1 MSKKEGAKE
10 IKSLNFREHVQKR
23 SMWLG
28 STAATP
34 HELWVLDHKKNMF
47 VKQNIEYSDALY
59 KCIDEIIVNAL
70 DQYINT
76 VDLKQKEGGPV
87 GNIRISFDEDTGTI
101 TVYNDGQGMPVYLMD
116 DIENK
121 GKQIWTV
128 QAIISRERT
137 GSNFNDTEDPDR
149 VTGGINGLGIKL
161 VNIMSSFLEVETVD
175 WHHLRYYRQSCE
187 DGMNKVNPPIVF
199 DMKKDKALPEYKA
212 LKPEQLVAHTTVKFT
227 PNYDHLCTDGE
238 TSSKSSTK
246 SGSSKNEKSPKGWY
260 NKRRGADISRIV
272 EARAYQLAAFIA
284 ATNYRYS
291 GNLLLE
297 YKIKG
302 KVFFNDKRL
311 DIKTYT
317 DYVDMFGL
325 RNYASVELRDKKGLE
340 VVDDQHIKFPWS
352 IAINVSQNAI
362 TEASPSSPSS
372 LSSPSNDESMEA
384 ETEEP
389 IHDEISYKKFEQMN
403 LVNGVY
409 LPNGGSHVNFLLNM
423 IEDELH
429 PKIEKLLGQKF
440 RDEKGN
446 PKALPA
452 EILKNNLFVF
462 NCIQIPLPQ
471 FTGQTKDSI
480 TLTKA
485 HLANFKAIYKLPAP
499 FIKKIWD
506 LLRPVLEFK
515 FIIKDTKKKTKKKN
529 FVRKYHKAKRL
540 GVTSKLVVPEGDSA
554 EGTLKSIIT
563 NKKAKLGFTQYGL
576 YNIQGVPMNALKQIK
591 EITVGLHSKIK
602 QSRLLQENVALQGL
616 VQVLGLNYDY
626 NYYYAD
632 QDSPAWQKLKPE
644 ERKAQLAM
652 QKQGDKEFASL
663 HYGCLIVAV
672 DQDVDGI
679 GQIFGLILTFF
690 MVFFPNLIK
699 RGFIKR
705 FATPLIRVY
714 PKSTKEPV
722 LEFYSLSEFKHWRAS
737 KFGSDADLDSD
748 ADPDLGASLP
758 GLFAEQKVDETIPKD
773 QYRVKYYKG
782 LATHSKEEVQN
793 MAENFESNIYTY
805 RWDEMCKKYMEI
817 MYGNATKLRKEELR
831 TPVTAEYDSQLYE
844 RQLVK
849 ISDQFQIETKTFQL
863 DFLERKLPS
872 AIDGMIPAQRKAFAG
887 ARQIWARPGKK
898 EMKVYQ
904 LTGYV
909 TEKLHYQH
917 GGAAMDETITKM
929 AQTFT
934 GANTMPLLLPIS
946 NGFGDR
952 DEGRGKTG
960 QARYIEVRLNSRL
973 TDLMFPRIDDF
984 LLEYAYD
991 DGEKC
996 EPKYVPIMPM
1006 ALLNTCTTVSVGWRV
1021 LCWAR
1026 DFKFTL
1032 EQVRNMIKFDW
1043 PHPAAKPRSFT
1054 EKVWLEPGMSV
1065 AYTLFGDASKKPG
1078 EVCLGSYTY
1087 DEKTNIVKVTQL
1099 PLKIWSYPFRCEL
1112 LGVTPN
1118 SENITT
1124 TKNGTPLPHK
1134 ELVEDVVDETGNNV
1148 VHMEIKLKPGAYEQI
1163 CDNYGTTDIDPLE
1176 DYLGLKQN
1184 MAHELNMISKDGT
1197 VIEFKNYTEVVEHW
1211 FPVRKQLYI
1220 DRLERQRL
1228 LLEFE
1233 IIYYEQ
1239 VQRYIDMEK
1248 RGEVDLN
1255 NISPE
1260 EQILQLEEHE
1270 FVKMNDTLLF
1280 APKYTKTNELRP
1292 LIFESPKSTY
1302 AYIIDKITKGMSST
1316 KAIAARKEK
1325 IATLKEELAKLLEST
1340 YKDIWLFELD
1350 ELEKVVEEG
1359 IRTKWMFGM
1368 KQHKFKKVVKAK
1380 TTAADADD
1388 DADE

>member
-10 IKSLNFREHVQKR
+10 IKTLKFREHVQSR

-28 STAATP
+28 STAVTP
-34 HELWVLDHKKNMF
+34 HEIWVYNHKKNLF
-47 VKQNIEYSDALY
+47 TKETIEYSDALY

-76 VDLKQKEGGPV
+76 VNLIHKEGGPV
-87 GNIRISFDEDTGTI
+87 TTIKIGFDEDTGTI

-116 DIENK
+116 DVEK
-121 GKQIWTV
+121 GGQIWTV
-128 QAIISRERT
+128 EAIISRERT
-137 GSNFNDTEDPDR
+137 GSNFNDNEDPDR

-161 VNIMSSFLEVETVD
+161 VNVMSSKLEIETVD
-175 WHHLRYYRQSCE
+175 WHHMRYYRQSCE
-187 DGMNKVNPPIVF
+187 DGMNVVNPPFIL
-199 DMKKDKALPEYKA
+199 DMKKDKSLPEYKT
-212 LKPEQLVAHTTVKFT
+212 LKGDQLIAHTTVKFT
-227 PNYDHLCTDGE
+227 PNYDHLCTDGDKKSKTK
-238 TSSKSSTK
+238 TSTAKSMWYTK
-246 SGSSKNEKSPKGWY
+246 
-260 NKRRGADISRIV
+260 KRGVDIARIV

-291 GNLLLE
+291 DTRMYE

-311 DIKTYT
+311 DVKTFT
-317 DYVDMFGL
+317 DYVDLFGL
-325 RNYASVELRDKKGLE
+325 RNYATIELRDKKGFDINELE
-340 VVDDQHIKFPWS
+340 DQTKHIKFPWS
-352 IAINVSQNAI
+352 IAINISQNAI
-362 TEASPSSPSS
+362 LDAPTTHDSIEVI
-372 LSSPSNDESMEA
+372 DESES
-384 ETEEP
+384 ETP
-389 IHDEISYKKFEQMN
+389 TQDEISYKKFEQLN

-409 LPNGGSHVNFLLNM
+409 LPNGGSHINFLLDM
-423 IEDELH
+423 IEDALH

-440 RDEKGN
+440 RDDKN
-446 PKALPA
+446 KPKALPA
-452 EILKNNLFVF
+452 EILRNNLFVL

-471 FTGQTKDSI
+471 FTGQTKDAI
-480 TLTKA
+480 TLKKSD
-485 HLANFKAIYKLPAP
+485 LADFKNIYTLPPA
-499 FIKKIWD
+499 FIKRIWE
-506 LLRPVLEFK
+506 LLKPILEFK
-515 FIIKDTKKKTKKKN
+515 FIINDKNKKPKKTKKN
-529 FVRKYHKAKRL
+529 FVRKYHKAKKL
-540 GVTSKLVVPEGDSA
+540 GLNSKCVVPEGDSA
-554 EGTLKSIIT
+554 EGTMKSIIT
-563 NKKAKLGFTQYGL
+563 NKKAKLGFTNYAL

-591 EITVGLHSKIK
+591 EITVGSHSKIK

-626 NYYYAD
+626 TYYYVD
-632 QDSPAWQKLKPE
+632 DETLKKMTTTQRTEQKI
-644 ERKAQLAM
+644 M
-652 QKQGDKEFASL
+652 VKQGDKEFESL
-663 HYGCLIVAV
+663 NYGCLIVAV

-714 PKSTKEPV
+714 PKSAKEHV
-722 LEFYSLSEFKHWRAS
+722 LEFYSLAEFKQWRVTR
-737 KFGSDADLDSD
+737 FGSTLSDSGAEAAIEDA
-748 ADPDLGASLP
+748 
-758 GLFAEQKVDETIPKD
+758 ETVPKNL
-773 QYRVKYYKG
+773 YRVKYYKG

-817 MYGNATKLRKEELR
+817 MYGNATKLRKDELR
-831 TPVTAEYDSQLYE
+831 TPVTAAYDQNLYE
-844 RQLVK
+844 KQVVK

-887 ARQIWARPGKK
+887 ARQIWSLPGKK

-934 GANTMPLLLPIS
+934 GANTMPLLIPIS

-960 QARYIEVRLNSRL
+960 QARYIEVKLNSKL
-973 TDLMFPRIDDF
+973 TDVMFPRIDDF

-1006 ALLNTCTTVSVGWRV
+1006 ALLNTCTTVSVGWRIH
-1021 LCWAR
+1021 CWAR

-1032 EQVRNMIKFDW
+1032 EQVRQMIKYDW
-1043 PHPAAKPRSFT
+1043 PHPAAKPRSFN
-1054 EKVWLEPGMSV
+1054 EKVWLEPGMSIT
-1065 AYTLFGDASKKPG
+1065 YTLFGDSSKKPG
-1078 EVCLGSYTY
+1078 EVCLGTY
-1087 DEKTNIVKVTQL
+1087 EYNPGTNIVKVTQL
-1099 PLKIWSYPFRCEL
+1099 PLKIWSYPYRCEL
-1112 LGVTPN
+1112 LGVTPYK
-1118 SENITT
+1118 ENTT
-1124 TKNGTPLPHK
+1124 TNLSGTPLPNK
-1134 ELVEDVVDETGNNV
+1134 DLVDDVIDETGNNL

-1163 CDNYGTTDIDPLE
+1163 CDKYGTTDIDPLE

-1197 VIEFKNYTEVVEHW
+1197 VIEFANYSEVLEHW
-1211 FPVRKQLYI
+1211 FPVRKELYI
-1220 DRLERQRL
+1220 NRLERQRL

-1233 IIYYEQ
+1233 IIFHEQ

-1248 RGEVDLN
+1248 KGDVDLN
-1255 NISPE
+1255 DISPE
-1260 EQILQLEEHE
+1260 DQIAQLEDHK
-1270 FVKMNDTLLF
+1270 FVKLNDVLLF
-1280 APKYTKTNELRP
+1280 APKFTKTHELRS
-1292 LIFESPKSTY
+1292 LIFESSKSTY
-1302 AYIIDKITKGMSST
+1302 SYIIDKITKGMSST
-1316 KAIAARKEK
+1316 KAIAIRKEK
-1325 IATLKEELAKLLEST
+1325 IAALKEELEKLMTST
-1340 YKDIWLFELD
+1340 YKDIWLA
-1350 ELEKVVEEG
+1350 ELEQLEKIVEEG

-1368 KQHKFKKVVKAK
+1368 KQHKFKKVTAKQLKDVKKINNSEEVSA
-1380 TTAADADD
+1380 TD
-1388 DADE
+1388 DAPEDE

>member
-10 IKSLNFREHVQKR
+10 IKTLKFREHVQAR

-28 STAATP
+28 STAVTP
-34 HELWVLDHKKNMF
+34 HEIWVLDHTKNLF
-47 VKQNIEYSDALY
+47 TKELIDYSDALY
-59 KCIDEIIVNAL
+59 KCIDEIIVNAV

-76 VDLKQKEGGPV
+76 VNLKLKEGGPV
-87 GNIRISFDEDTGTI
+87 GNIKISFEEETGTI

-116 DIENK
+116 DVEK
-121 GKQIWTV
+121 GGQIWTV
-128 QAIISRERT
+128 EAIISRERT
-137 GSNFNDTEDPDR
+137 GSNFNDVEDPDR

-161 VNIMSSFLEVETVD
+161 VNVMSNKLEVETVD
-175 WHHLRYYRQSCE
+175 WHHMRYYKQSCE
-187 DGMNKVNPPIVF
+187 DGMNKINPPLVL
-199 DMKKDKALPEYKA
+199 DMKKDKTLPEYKSLNA
-212 LKPEQLVAHTTVKFT
+212 EQLVAHTTVKFT
-227 PNYDHLCTDGE
+227 PNYGLLCSDA
-238 TSSKSSTK
+238 SDKKTK
-246 SGSSKNEKSPKGWY
+246 KEWY
-260 NKRRGADISRIV
+260 TKKRGYNISRLV
-272 EARAYQLAAFIA
+272 EARTYQLAAFIA
-284 ATNYRYS
+284 ATNYRYN
-291 GNLLLE
+291 GNSMHE
-297 YKIKG
+297 YKLKG
-302 KVFFNDKRL
+302 KVFFNNKRL
-311 DIKTYT
+311 NIKTFT

-325 RNYASVELRDKKGLE
+325 RNYAAIELRDKKGFDIN
-340 VVDDQHIKFPWS
+340 DDENAQHIKFPWS
-352 IAINVSQNAI
+352 IAVNISQNSI
-362 TEASPSSPSS
+362 TDDKSF
-372 LSSPSNDESMEA
+372 
-384 ETEEP
+384 TEESESDQETP
-389 IHDEISYKKFEQMN
+389 IHDEVSYKKFEQIN

-409 LPNGGSHVNFLLNM
+409 LPNGGSHVNFLLSM

-452 EILKNNLFVF
+452 EILRNNLFLL
-462 NCIQIPLPQ
+462 NSIQIPLPQ

-480 TLTKA
+480 TLTKS
-485 HLANFKAIYKLPAP
+485 HLANFKNIYKLPTS

-515 FIIKDTKKKTKKKN
+515 FIITDTKKKTKKKN
-529 FVRKYHKAKRL
+529 FVRKYHKAKKL
-540 GVTSKLVVPEGDSA
+540 GPNSKCVVPEGDSA
-554 EGTLKSIIT
+554 EGTMKSIIT
-563 NKKAKLGFTQYGL
+563 NKKAKLGFTHYAL

-591 EITVGLHSKIK
+591 EIVVGSHTKIK

-616 VQVLGLNYDY
+616 VQVLGLNYEHE
-626 NYYYAD
+626 YYYIND
-632 QDSPAWQKLKPE
+632 TELNKMTPNQRTEHKN
-644 ERKAQLAM
+644 RM
-652 QKQGDKEFASL
+652 KQGDKEYSTL

-699 RGFIKR
+699 RGYIKR

-714 PKSTKEPV
+714 PKSAKEDV
-722 LEFYSLSEFKHWRAS
+722 LEFYSLAEFKQWRNT
-737 KFGSDADLDSD
+737 KFNSNELNGDEAIEDA
-748 ADPDLGASLP
+748 
-758 GLFAEQKVDETIPKD
+758 ETIPKNL
-773 QYRVKYYKG
+773 YRVKYYKG

-805 RWDEMCKKYMEI
+805 RWDEMCKNYMEI

-831 TPVTAEYDSQLYE
+831 TPVTATYDSNLYE
-844 RQLVK
+844 KQIVK
-849 ISDQFQIETKTFQL
+849 ISDQFQIETKNFQL

-887 ARQIWARPGKK
+887 ARQIWAQPGKK

-934 GANTMPLLLPIS
+934 GANTMPLLIPIS

-960 QARYIEVRLNSRL
+960 QARYIEVKLNSKL

-1032 EQVRNMIKFDW
+1032 EQVRNMIKYEW
-1043 PHPAAKPRSFT
+1043 PHPAAKPRSFN
-1054 EKVWLEPGMSV
+1054 EKAWIESDMSV
-1065 AYTLFGDASKKPG
+1065 SYTLFGDSSKKPG
-1078 EVCLGSYTY
+1078 EVCLGSYIY

-1099 PLKIWSYPFRCEL
+1099 PLKIWSYPYRCEL

-1118 SENITT
+1118 KENITT
-1124 TKNGTPLPHK
+1124 NANGTPLPSK
-1134 ELVEDVVDETGNNV
+1134 ELVEDVLDETGNNI
-1148 VHMEIKLKPGAYEQI
+1148 VHMEIKLKPGAYEKI
-1163 CDNYGTTDIDPLE
+1163 CETYGTTDIDPLE

-1184 MAHELNMISKDGT
+1184 MMHELNMISKDGT
-1197 VIEFKNYTEVVEHW
+1197 VIEFDTYAEVLEHW
-1211 FPVRKQLYI
+1211 FPVRKELYI
-1220 DRLERQRL
+1220 NRLDRQRL

-1239 VQRYIDMEK
+1239 VQKYIDMEK
-1248 RGEVDLN
+1248 KGVVDLN
-1255 NISPE
+1255 DISPE
-1260 EQILQLEEHE
+1260 DQINELEKNK
-1270 FVKMNDTLLF
+1270 FIKMNDNLLF
-1280 APKYTKTNELRP
+1280 NPKFTKTKELHS
-1292 LIFESPKSTY
+1292 LIFESSKSTY

-1316 KAIAARKEK
+1316 TAIASRKQK
-1325 IATLKEELAKLLEST
+1325 IAELKEQLEKLKKST
-1340 YKDIWLFELD
+1340 YKDIWLAELE

-1359 IRTKWMFGM
+1359 IRTKWMFGI
-1368 KQHKFKKVVKAK
+1368 KQHKFKKVTSKNLKEGKKNTKEV
-1380 TTAADADD
+1380 D
-1388 DADE
+1388 

>member
-10 IKSLNFREHVQKR
+10 IKTLKFREHVQAR

-28 STAATP
+28 STAVTP
-34 HELWVLDHKKNMF
+34 HEIWVLDRKKNLF
-47 VKQNIEYSDALY
+47 TKETIDYSDALY

-70 DQYINT
+70 DQYVNT
-76 VDLKQKEGGPV
+76 VNLKLKEGGPV
-87 GNIRISFDEDTGTI
+87 GNIKIGFNEETGTI
-101 TVYNDGQGMPVYLMD
+101 TVYNDGQGMPVYLMED
-116 DIENK
+116 VEK
-121 GKQIWTV
+121 GGQIWTV
-128 QAIISRERT
+128 EAIISRERT

-161 VNIMSSFLEVETVD
+161 VNVMSSKLEVETVD
-175 WHHLRYYRQSCE
+175 WHHMRYYKQSCE
-187 DGMNKVNPPIVF
+187 DGMGKVNPPVII

-227 PNYDHLCTDGE
+227 PNYEHLCTDFPKGKVSE
-238 TSSKSSTK
+238 KKSKSST
-246 SGSSKNEKSPKGWY
+246 GWY
-260 NKRRGADISRIV
+260 NKKRGANISRLV
-272 EARAYQLAAFIA
+272 EARTYQLAAFVA

-291 GNLLLE
+291 GTSMYE

-302 KVFFNDKRL
+302 KVFFNDKRI
-311 DIKTYT
+311 DIKTFS

-325 RNYASVELRDKKGLE
+325 RNYAAIELRDKKGFE
-340 VVDDQHIKFPWS
+340 INEDENAQHIKFPWS
-352 IAINVSQNAI
+352 IVVNVNQNSI
-362 TEASPSSPSS
+362 TDATFPEEKSEVIDDS
-372 LSSPSNDESMEA
+372 ESFEKD
-384 ETEEP
+384 TP
-389 IHDEISYKKFEQMN
+389 IQDEISYKKFEQMN

-409 LPNGGSHVNFLLNM
+409 LPNGGSHVNFLLSM
-423 IEDELH
+423 IEDALH
-429 PKIEKLLGQKF
+429 TKIEKLLGQKF
-440 RDEKGN
+440 RDEKGD

-452 EILKNNLFVF
+452 EILRNNLFVL

-485 HLANFKAIYKLPAP
+485 HLANFKSIYTLPPA

-515 FIIKDTKKKTKKKN
+515 FIIKDASKKKTKKKN
-529 FVRKYHKAKRL
+529 FVRKYHKAKKL
-540 GVTSKLVVPEGDSA
+540 GPNSKLVVPEGDSA
-554 EGTLKSIIT
+554 EGTMKSIIT
-563 NKKAKLGFTQYGL
+563 NKKAKLGFTTHAL

-591 EITVGLHSKIK
+591 EVIVGYHSKIK

-616 VQVLGLNYDY
+616 VQVLGLNYDHK
-626 NYYYAD
+626 YYYVD
-632 QDSPAWQKLKPE
+632 EEELKKMTPTQRVE
-644 ERKAQLAM
+644 HKTLI
-652 QKQGDKEFASL
+652 KQGDAEFAEL

-714 PKSTKEPV
+714 PKSAKEHV
-722 LEFYSLSEFKHWRAS
+722 LEFYSLAEFKQWRATR
-737 KFGSDADLDSD
+737 FGNTNPDGETDGAIEDA
-748 ADPDLGASLP
+748 
-758 GLFAEQKVDETIPKD
+758 ETVPKNM
-773 QYRVKYYKG
+773 YRVKYYKG

-817 MYGNATKLRKEELR
+817 MYGNATKLRKDELR
-831 TPVTAEYDSQLYE
+831 TPVTAVYDPNLYE
-844 RQLVK
+844 KQVVK

-887 ARQIWARPGKK
+887 ARQIWSQPGKK

-934 GANTMPLLLPIS
+934 GANTMPLLIPIS

-960 QARYIEVRLNSRL
+960 QARYIEVKLNSKM

-1006 ALLNTCTTVSVGWRV
+1006 ALLNTSTTVSVGWRV

-1032 EQVRNMIKFDW
+1032 EQVRNMIKYEW

-1054 EKVWLEPGMSV
+1054 EKAWLEPGMSIV
-1065 AYTLFGDASKKPG
+1065 YTLFGDTSKKPG
-1078 EVCLGSYTY
+1078 EVCLGSYVY
-1087 DEKTNIVKVTQL
+1087 DEKTNSVKVSQL
-1099 PLKIWSYPFRCEL
+1099 PLKVWSYPFRCEL

-1118 SENITT
+1118 KENVTA
-1124 TKNGTPLPHK
+1124 NASGTPLPSK
-1134 ELVEDVVDETGNNV
+1134 ELVEDVLDETGNNL

-1163 CDNYGTTDIDPLE
+1163 CEKYGTTDIDPLE

-1184 MAHELNMISKDGT
+1184 MIHELNMISKDGT
-1197 VIEFKNYTEVVEHW
+1197 VIEFSNYSEVLEHW
-1211 FPVRKQLYI
+1211 FPVRKELYI
-1220 DRLERQRL
+1220 NRLDRQRL

-1233 IIYYEQ
+1233 IIYHEQ
-1239 VQRYIDMEK
+1239 VQRYINMEK
-1248 RGEVDLN
+1248 QGEIDLN
-1255 NISPE
+1255 DISPE
-1260 EQILQLEEHE
+1260 DQVSQLEEHE
-1270 FVKMNDTLLF
+1270 FVKMNDVLLF
-1280 APKYTKTNELRP
+1280 SPKFTKTHELRS

-1302 AYIIDKITKGMSST
+1302 GYIIDKITKGMCSN
-1316 KAIAARKEK
+1316 KAIAARNEK
-1325 IATLKEELAKLLEST
+1325 IAELKEKLAKLMEST
-1340 YKDIWLFELD
+1340 YKDIWLSELD

-1368 KQHKFKKVVKAK
+1368 KQHKFKKVTAK
-1380 TTAADADD
+1380 HLASKKDD
-1388 DADE
+1388 ETPEEAQEDD